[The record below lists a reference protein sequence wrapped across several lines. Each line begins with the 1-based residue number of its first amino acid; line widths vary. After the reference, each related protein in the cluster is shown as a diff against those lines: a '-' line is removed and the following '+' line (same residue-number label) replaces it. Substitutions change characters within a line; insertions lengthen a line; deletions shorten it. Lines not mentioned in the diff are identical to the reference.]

1 MVDQIFAFGP
11 GHGVIVKL
19 FGQHFAAGEID
30 PLRQSITVIADTVAH
45 RFGRS
50 RFKIVIHR
58 SRKLGQGKIL
68 GGTGLVELARE
79 ALASKPMRLEQSA
92 QLSESGVN
100 VQQLHRLPDHAA
112 ASLLLRCHE
121 EQGHART
128 KVVVGEFA
136 PKILFA
142 DVKAVIAVQADD
154 CIAIQAESFQFT
166 HHAAHLRIR
175 E

>member
-1 MVDQIFAFGP
+1 MAKYTASVEKRFQSPGP
-11 GHGVIVKL
+11 QPNGLQAADDGLWVI
-19 FGQHFAAGEID
+19 
-30 PLRQSITVIADTVAH
+30 
-45 RFGRS
+45 
-50 RFKIVIHR
+50 
-58 SRKLGQGKIL
+58 
-68 GGTGLVELARE
+68 ELARE